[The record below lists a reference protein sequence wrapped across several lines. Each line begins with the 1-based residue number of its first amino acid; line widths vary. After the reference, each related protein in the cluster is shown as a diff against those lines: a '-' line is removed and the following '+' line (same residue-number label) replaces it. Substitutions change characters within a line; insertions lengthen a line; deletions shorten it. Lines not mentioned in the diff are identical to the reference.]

1 MKKYN
6 VAVVG
11 ATGNVGREIL
21 NILDFRSFPINKVF
35 ALASSK
41 SEGLKIIYGND
52 KEIEVSNL
60 ENFDFKTTDLVLS
73 SAGSKV
79 SEKFSKK
86 AIKNGSI
93 IIDNTSHF
101 RMIKDVPLIV
111 PEVNP
116 EELSKFKKKKIISN
130 PNCSTIQMVV
140 ALKPIHDL
148 FKIKKIIVS
157 TYQSTSGSGKAAMD
171 ELFHQTLDVYKNKPL
186 EPKIFTKRIAFNL
199 IPHIDDFL
207 NDGNTKEEDKIIN
220 ETKKILNADIEIFST
235 CVRVPVF
242 VGHGESVYLET
253 EKKINLKKLISNMKK
268 FPGLSVVSEN
278 VNGGYV
284 TPDESAGEDNVFVS
298 RLRVKDDNKMG
309 LWVVADNLRK
319 GAALN
324 TVQIAELLIKK
335 HLKWQKILKV
345 DILKIITSETS

>member
-6 VAVVG
+6 IAVVG

-21 NILDFRSFPINKVF
+21 NILDFRKFPTDKIF

-41 SEGLKIIYGND
+41 SEGIKISYGND
-52 KEIEVSNL
+52 KEIIASDL
-60 ENFDFKTTDLVLS
+60 EKFSFKNIDIVLS
-73 SAGSKV
+73 SAGSNI
-79 SEKFSKK
+79 SKNLAQRAVK
-86 AIKNGSI
+86 DGSI
-93 IIDNTSHF
+93 IIDNTSYF
-101 RMIKDVPLIV
+101 RMEKNIPLIV

-116 EELSKFKKKKIISN
+116 EDLSKYKKKKIIAN

-140 ALKPIHDL
+140 ALKPLHDL

-157 TYQSTSGSGKAAMD
+157 TYQSTSGAGKKAMD

-186 EPKIFTKRIAFNL
+186 EPTFFSKRIAFNL

-207 NDGNTKEEDKIIN
+207 KSGDTKEENKMIE
-220 ETKKILNADIEIFST
+220 ETQKILKTKIDVFST

-242 VGHGESVYLET
+242 VGHGESVYIET
-253 EKKINLKKLISNMKK
+253 EKKINLKKALSTMKK
-268 FPGLSVVSEN
+268 FPGLSVVNEN
-278 VNGGYV
+278 IDGGYV
-284 TPDESAGEDNVFVS
+284 TPDESAGEDQVFVS
-298 RLRVKDDNKMG
+298 RIRIKDEKKMG
-309 LWVVADNLRK
+309 MWVVADNLRK

-335 HLKWQKILKV
+335 YLK
-345 DILKIITSETS
+345 

>member
-6 VAVVG
+6 IAVVG

-21 NILDFRSFPINKVF
+21 NILDFRKFPTDKIF

-41 SEGLKIIYGND
+41 SEGIKISYGND
-52 KEIEVSNL
+52 KEIIVSDL
-60 ENFDFKTTDLVLS
+60 EKFSFKNIDIVLS
-73 SAGSKV
+73 SAGSNI
-79 SEKFSKK
+79 SKNLAQRAVK
-86 AIKNGSI
+86 DGSI
-93 IIDNTSHF
+93 IIDNTSYF
-101 RMIKDVPLIV
+101 RMEKNIPLIV

-116 EELSKFKKKKIISN
+116 EDLSQYKKKKIIAN

-140 ALKPIHDL
+140 ALKPLHDL

-157 TYQSTSGSGKAAMD
+157 TYQSTSGAGKKAMD

-186 EPKIFTKRIAFNL
+186 EPTFFSKRIAFNL

-207 NDGNTKEEDKIIN
+207 KSGDTKEENKMIE
-220 ETKKILNADIEIFST
+220 ETQKILNTKIDIFST

-242 VGHGESVYLET
+242 VGHGESVYIET
-253 EKKINLKKLISNMKK
+253 EKKINLKKALSTMKK
-268 FPGLSVVSEN
+268 FPGLSVVNEN
-278 VNGGYV
+278 IDGGYV
-284 TPDESAGEDNVFVS
+284 TPDESAGEDQVFVS
-298 RLRVKDDNKMG
+298 RIRIKDEKKMG
-309 LWVVADNLRK
+309 MWIVADNLRK

-335 HLKWQKILKV
+335 YLK
-345 DILKIITSETS
+345 